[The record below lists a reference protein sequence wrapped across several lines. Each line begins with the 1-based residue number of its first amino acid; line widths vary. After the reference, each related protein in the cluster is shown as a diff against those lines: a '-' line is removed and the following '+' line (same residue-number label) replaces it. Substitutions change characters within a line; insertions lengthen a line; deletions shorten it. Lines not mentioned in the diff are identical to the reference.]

1 MIRLFV
7 AINLPD
13 WLKNELTLLCS
24 FGIKGVKWVETANFH
39 LSLRFIGEVTQE
51 DFQDI
56 SDSLSKIKVNPFT
69 LTLSGLGT
77 FPNERSPRVIWTGV
91 NKNEELIR
99 LQKKVETQLNK
110 LGLKGDKRRYTPHI
124 TLGRVKADKPGR
136 IGDFMVQNNLYKSK
150 PIDIESFQ
158 LFSSVLT
165 PKGPIYRVESD
176 YSF

>member
-1 MIRLFV
+1 M
-7 AINLPD
+7 
-13 WLKNELTLLCS
+13 
-24 FGIKGVKWVETANFH
+24 ETDNFH

-56 SDSLSKIKVNPFT
+56 SDALSKIKVNPFT

-77 FPNERSPRVIWTGV
+77 FPNEKSPRVIWTGV
-91 NKNEELIR
+91 DKNEELIR

-124 TLGRVKADKPGR
+124 TLGRVKSEKLGR
-136 IGDFMVQNNLYKSK
+136 IGDFLVQNNLYKSK
-150 PIDIESFQ
+150 PIDVEGFQ
-158 LFSSVLT
+158 LFSSVLM
-165 PKGPIYRVESD
+165 PKGPIYRVEND